1 MPFYICYVHPVDGL
15 PRARPVT
22 SYHEAGEV
30 IATLE
35 AMHAD
40 PKLEFDM
47 DTCRQSALPVVVSG
61 WDANGVHNLLVH
73 GMREEAMNR
82 IM

>member
-22 SYHEAGEV
+22 SYREAGAV
-30 IATLE
+30 MATLE

-40 PKLEFDM
+40 PTLEFDLNIAK
-47 DTCRQSALPVVVSG
+47 QSALPVVVSG
-61 WDANGVHNLLVH
+61 WDATTVHNLLIH
-73 GMREEAMNR
+73 SMTEAANDR